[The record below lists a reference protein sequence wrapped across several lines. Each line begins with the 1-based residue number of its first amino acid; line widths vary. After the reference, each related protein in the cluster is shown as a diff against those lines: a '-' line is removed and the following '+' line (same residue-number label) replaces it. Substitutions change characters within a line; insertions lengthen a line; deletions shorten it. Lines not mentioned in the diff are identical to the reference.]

1 MLVIATRDLCALF
14 GILVIA
20 TRDLC
25 GLYNNVNR
33 KEIVRC
39 ITISGSTK
47 DVCFILTII
56 TVDF

>member
-1 MLVIATRDLCALF
+1 M
-14 GILVIA
+14 LVIA